1 MASKFMLIADDLLD
15 SSTSGKKRSEQVQ
28 SIGFELAENLNSPV
42 RLLYVRNTKDINIE
56 PEQVEKSVQSWQ
68 ERFSKSHK
76 AVKVIAASGNPVDE
90 IFRIETSSPAPGMIV
105 MGTQGKQGL
114 ERMFLGSVADE
125 VVRNAVVPVMVIGPK
140 VKNLPSGKPRL
151 LVATDLTAN
160 SRRAEAY
167 AMKLGKALKAEV
179 VLIHSLLETLRT
191 ADQYAAA
198 SGTTFLN
205 QSTIDTLTTKTNEAL
220 MKKVNLFK
228 TSGVKC
234 SFIVN
239 TNEPTSQ
246 NALIAESKNGYRYLV
261 MGTHGR
267 SSFVRAFLGSTAK
280 ETILN
285 SPIPVIAIRSHA
297 K

>member
-15 SSTSGKKRSEQVQ
+15 SSANGKKRSEKVQ
-28 SIGFELAENLNSPV
+28 SIGLELAENLKSFV
-42 RLLYVRNTKDINIE
+42 RLLYVRNTKDVNIE
-56 PEQVEKSVQSWQ
+56 PEQVEKTILHWQ
-68 ERFSKSHK
+68 ERFSKNNRS
-76 AVKVIAASGNPVDE
+76 VQVISANGNPVDE

-140 VKNLPSGKPRL
+140 VKDLPSGKPRL
-151 LVATDLTAN
+151 LVATDLTVS

-167 AMKLGKALKAEV
+167 AMKLAKALKAEV
-179 VLIHSLLETLRT
+179 VLIHSLMETLRT

-198 SGTTFLN
+198 SGTTFLD
-205 QSTIDTLTTKTNEAL
+205 QSTIDILATKTTEA
-220 MKKVNLFK
+220 MEKKLKVFK
-228 TSGVKC
+228 TAGVKC

-239 TNEPTSQ
+239 TNETTSQ
-246 NALIAESKNGYRYLV
+246 RALTAESANGYRYLV

-267 SSFVRAFLGSTAK
+267 STFVRAFLGSTAK

-285 SPIPVIAIRSHA
+285 SAIPVIVIRSHA